1 MTNLICLV
9 TRHLYGISAFVP
21 QTSFCR
27 ETVIDIA
34 KIMSAPFSGKPSIKF
49 PLFFYAPGNAND
61 CSARGVRGVFPIM
74 TYVGKLLIKEVTF
87 SVKIVHKR
95 VRDWITPFLPH
106 PVQCFDE
113 LGFFLFEAQD
123 LIPLDVRFEGGYKVN
138 NHGDL
143 QDCTCVRMV

>member
-1 MTNLICLV
+1 MLPKWAFQLNRIKKKKKKSLCTLLVVLLNYSCLVGNLLQPIRMTNLICLV
-9 TRHLYGISAFVP
+9 TRHLYGISSFVP

-74 TYVGKLLIKEVTF
+74 TYMGKLLIKEVTF
-87 SVKIVHKR
+87 SVKNS
-95 VRDWITPFLPH
+95 T
-106 PVQCFDE
+106 
-113 LGFFLFEAQD
+113 
-123 LIPLDVRFEGGYKVN
+123 
-138 NHGDL
+138 
-143 QDCTCVRMV
+143 